1 MTADKIPYCLVRHLE
16 GQISGIFIYF
26 TGNSVL
32 QIKSFIINVSGFKVE
47 IYGGILKFKVY

>member
-1 MTADKIPYCLVRHLE
+1 MTADKIPYCLVRNLE

-32 QIKSFIINVSGFKVE
+32 QIKSFIINVSGFNVE
-47 IYGGILKFKVY
+47 IYCGILEFKVY